1 MQQRRRALWAIAALL
16 LIASIAVPAFGEDA
30 ALSED
35 DSEFAEEEKAFLIV
49 RKTAVPKESVV
60 GSNLTVVIEV
70 HNAGT
75 RSVGTALYYLRCIN
89 IIWHVPSVSTHPC
102 MIDQSLVP
110 CAISR
115 ISRERYFTYQR
126 AVAHIEY
133 LFSCCLPPWTDCIT
147 REAKRTEASMFERLA
162 N

>member
-1 MQQRRRALWAIAALL
+1 MWAIAALL
-16 LIASIAVPAFGEDA
+16 LIASTAVPAFGEDA

-75 RSVGTALYYLRCIN
+75 RSVGSSLHILSCIN
-89 IIWHVPSVSTHPC
+89 MIWHVPGVSTRPC
-102 MIDQSLVP
+102 MIDQSVVQ

-115 ISRERYFTYQR
+115 IPQAY
-126 AVAHIEY
+126 
-133 LFSCCLPPWTDCIT
+133 
-147 REAKRTEASMFERLA
+147 
-162 N
+162 